1 MARKVHA
8 LRKNRSRLVVKNL
21 GKKSVKELQIEIAGL
36 RPATLLKAELLQK
49 NFPRF
54 FDRKCRAN
62 SLEVTEQLFCRTP
75 IYVGGFFVNV
85 IKLWNVFI
93 KISNKN

>member
-1 MARKVHA
+1 MARKIHA
-8 LRKNRSRLVVKNL
+8 LRENRSSLVVKNL
-21 GKKSVKELQIEIAGL
+21 GKKICEGVAGL
-36 RPATLLKAELLQK
+36 NCRLEPATLLKTELLHK

-85 IKLWNVFI
+85 TKLWNVFI